1 MSWVSDRGEMVH
13 DSKRVWISA
22 LRAWLRLTCLAT
34 LLIWLSACAALSPQP
49 AVLPLER
56 GDRAYPPHPSATLPA
71 HNPPLRTAASGREML
86 LFASDR
92 AGNGDV
98 FVAEPGK
105 APVNLTDHPAGDW
118 DASWSPTCRDP
129 AATCR
134 IAFTSHRSGDSEIWV
149 MDQYGANLINV
160 TQHPAWD
167 YWPAWSPDGT
177 RIAFISERDGDPELF
192 VQALDGSAA
201 VQLTFNVESDRLPAW
216 SPDGT
221 RIAFAAVRG
230 DIEEIHLINPDGGDE
245 QVLTRWPL
253 RASAPAWSPDGR
265 QIAFVGWADE
275 NRLGIY
281 LLEVGTRHPWLVW
294 QGDSWIGSL
303 SWSPGIPG
311 IDGSW
316 LLFTSWQDGNH
327 ELYAL
332 SPDGVSAPVRIT
344 QSPAWDDFPDLRDG
358 SALRPDN
365 WLLETD
371 TPEALERA
379 TPPTPPEDDF
389 AYGLNIAD
397 LSKAYLIRDL
407 NLHWAKGYVNWETVE
422 PRRGKYRWA
431 DPDNTVAAF
440 ESQGLRILL
449 RVHGTPAWARPPGTF
464 LSYPP
469 EDMEDFG
476 RFMEEL
482 ARRYRGQVAAYEI
495 WNEPNLNYEWGYLD
509 PDPERYTQM
518 LQTAFRAVKAVDP
531 QALVVSGGLATTG
544 QGSPTAMGDLE
555 FLDRMY
561 AAGARGYFD
570 ALGSHPYPFGNPPD
584 HRDTWGLS
592 LERVVE
598 QHRIMLSHGDFDT
611 PVWITELG
619 WVLHTSWNLVEHE
632 AIGVS
637 ELEQASYLTR
647 AYEKIRMEWPWVRG
661 LFIFNLDF
669 SVVPWYTA
677 SEPMR
682 WYAVLNPDRTP
693 RPAYIGIRS
702 QMMNTLRK

>member
-1 MSWVSDRGEMVH
+1 MQDR
-13 DSKRVWISA
+13 KRTWTSV
-22 LRAWLRLTCLAT
+22 LEEWLKPVCLAT
-34 LLIWLSACAALSPQP
+34 PLVWLSACAALGPQP
-49 AVLPLER
+49 AILSLEQQTNK
-56 GDRAYPPHPSATLPA
+56 AHPSSSAEAILA
-71 HNPPLRTAASGREML
+71 RNPPLHTLASGRETL

-92 AGNGDV
+92 AGNGDI
-98 FVAEPGK
+98 FVAEPGR
-105 APVNLTDHPAGDW
+105 APVNLTNHPAGDW

-129 AATCR
+129 MATCR

-149 MDQYGANLINV
+149 MDQYGANLVNV

-177 RIAFISERDGDPELF
+177 CIAFISERDGDPELF
-192 VQALDGSAA
+192 VQALDGSPAI
-201 VQLTFNVESDRLPAW
+201 QLTFNTESDRLPAW

-221 RIAFAAVRG
+221 RIAFATVRG
-230 DIEEIHLINPDGGDE
+230 DMEEIHIINSDGSDE

-281 LLEVGTRHPWLVW
+281 LLEVGTHNAWCIW
-294 QGDSWIGSL
+294 QGESWIGSL
-303 SWSPGIPG
+303 SWSPGISG
-311 IDGSW
+311 TDGSW
-316 LLFTSWQDGNH
+316 LLFTSWQDSNH

-332 SPDGVSAPVRIT
+332 SPYGVFAPVRIT
-344 QSPAWDDFPDLRDG
+344 HNLAWDDFPDLRYG
-358 SALRPDN
+358 TTLRPDN
-365 WLLETD
+365 WLLEADALRT
-371 TPEALERA
+371 LERT
-379 TPPTPPEDDF
+379 TPPTPPDDDF
-389 AYGLNIAD
+389 AYGFNIAD
-397 LSKAYLIRDL
+397 LSKAYLMRDL

-422 PRRGKYRWA
+422 PRRGRYRWV

-440 ESQGLRILL
+440 QSHQLRILL

-469 EDMEDFG
+469 DNMEDFG
-476 RFMEEL
+476 HFMEEL

-531 QALVVSGGLATTG
+531 QALVISGGLATTG

-555 FLDRMY
+555 FLERMY

-570 ALGSHPYPFGNPPD
+570 AMGSHPYPFGNPPD
-584 HRDTWGLS
+584 YRDTWGLS
-592 LERVVE
+592 LERVAE
-598 QHRIMLSHGDFDT
+598 QHQVMLAHGDLAT

-632 AIGVS
+632 AIGVN
-637 ELEQASYLTR
+637 ELEQASYLSR
-647 AYEKIRMEWPWVRG
+647 AYEKIRTEWPWVRG

-669 SVVPWYTA
+669 SAVPWYTA
-677 SEPMR
+677 AEPMR

-693 RPAYIGIRS
+693 RPAYTSIRS
-702 QMMNTLRK
+702 QMMDSSGK